1 MSKKWAN
8 LLSCILVVCIMVIMM
23 PMTVF
28 ASGTNGSTLTTD
40 IGEKTFTVGVPVEF
54 TFTTTAGNDAGKM
67 VNGTTEFSNPDA
79 IEKLEYYEVKDGNW
93 YEFTGDFGAP
103 SGFPMSDATSRF
115 RVTFKEAGNYTFTS
129 YIKEVGSEEVLC
141 STGAIDI
148 TVNEYAH
155 GTLTTDMED
164 KTFAVGVPTEFTFTT
179 TAGSDAG
186 KMVNGT
192 AIFSNPD
199 VIEKLEYY
207 EVKDGNWYEFTGD
220 FGAPSGFPMSDATSR
235 FRVTFK
241 EAGEYTFTA
250 SMVEVGTENV
260 LCSTEVTF
268 TVDEYEQSTLTTDIE
283 DKTFTVGVPTEF
295 TFTTTA
301 GSDAGKMVNGTAI
314 FSNPDVIE
322 KLEYYEVKD
331 GNWYEFTG
339 DFGAPSGFPMSDAT
353 SRFRVTFK
361 EAGEY
366 TFTASMVEV
375 GTENVLCSTEAT
387 FTVNAQE
394 DPGTDDP
401 GTDTP
406 ETGDNS
412 NIVIWTLLLFV
423 SGAILTGIVIY
434 GRKAKYNR

>member
-1 MSKKWAN
+1 MSKKWAS

-40 IGEKTFTVGVPVEF
+40 IGEKTFT
-54 TFTTTAGNDAGKM
+54 
-67 VNGTTEFSNPDA
+67 
-79 IEKLEYYEVKDGNW
+79 
-93 YEFTGDFGAP
+93 
-103 SGFPMSDATSRF
+103 
-115 RVTFKEAGNYTFTS
+115 
-129 YIKEVGSEEVLC
+129 
-141 STGAIDI
+141 
-148 TVNEYAH
+148 
-155 GTLTTDMED
+155 
-164 KTFAVGVPTEFTFTT
+164 VGVPTEFTFTT

-295 TFTTTA
+295 TFTTIA
-301 GSDAGKMVNGTAI
+301 GDDAGKMVNGTAI

-322 KLEYYEVKD
+322 S
-331 GNWYEFTG
+331 W
-339 DFGAPSGFPMSDAT
+339 
-353 SRFRVTFK
+353 
-361 EAGEY
+361 
-366 TFTASMVEV
+366 
-375 GTENVLCSTEAT
+375 STM
-387 FTVNAQE
+387 
-394 DPGTDDP
+394 
-401 GTDTP
+401 
-406 ETGDNS
+406 
-412 NIVIWTLLLFV
+412 
-423 SGAILTGIVIY
+423 
-434 GRKAKYNR
+434 K